1 MQPSSPNRPC
11 SAMKAT
17 STPELRTPASQ
28 SPVMSTSRTLY
39 PRRRRAATA
48 APPVRNETSLSEDSP
63 PRNTPT
69 VLSRYFP
76 FSGIWDPPELHFEAK
91 IDPRHHPNAFP
102 APLDEA
108 QRIRG
113 AGP

>member
-11 SAMKAT
+11 SAMNAT

-48 APPVRNETSLSEDSP
+48 AAPVRSDTSLSEDSP

-69 VLSRYFP
+69 VFSRYFP
-76 FSGIWDPPELHFEAK
+76 FSGIGDPPQLHFEGQ
-91 IDPRHHPNAFP
+91 IDPRHHPYPFP
-102 APLDEA
+102 GPFDEA
-108 QRIRG
+108 QRVR
-113 AGP
+113 